1 MAESILWLGSQ
12 DTFAAVRA
20 AESKEPTELIAASEY
35 DEFVYRQL
43 VTVQGNVGM
52 LNINGPLLTGNA
64 GYALHFGMTGYGDIR
79 SAALRL
85 ASDPEV
91 SSILLVV
98 SSGGGAV
105 GGVNDAVSLLRRIGN
120 VKPLV
125 TYTDSAMASAAL
137 WLGSVAQHVMVS
149 PTAVVGSLGVLQVHM
164 EYSKQLENDGV
175 KVTVIRAGDKK
186 ALANRYE
193 PLTEEATAQLQRQAD
208 HLYDVFLTSVAE
220 SRGMSKQ
227 SAEKKFGQGLEFVG
241 EQAKAA
247 GLVDSV
253 GTLEDAY
260 AKAQALANKG
270 RKGKARLSATNSKNI
285 QAVSDGS
292 FAATSDNPANSERN
306 TTMGLNVLTPEL
318 LAAAEAG
325 IDLDKQDDDETAVAS
340 TKEPT
345 SAEGETADK
354 VEAQADPAP
363 LQAELETVKQ
373 ELATAVAQ
381 IEQMKA
387 EAETVATQF
396 EAALEVVR
404 NSTRTMG
411 LHFGVKKEAVA
422 AMSATEVLAEHS
434 RLAEQ
439 FKIKFKVGAVAATDA
454 SAPAEAPKPA
464 ADARLMA
471 YAAKLTS
478 GKR

>member
-20 AESKEPTELIAASEY
+20 AESKEHTELIAASEY

-64 GYALHFGMTGYGDIR
+64 GYALHYGMTGYGDIR

-125 TYTDSAMASAAL
+125 TYSDSAMASAAL

-270 RKGKARLSATNSKNI
+270 RKGKTRLSGTNSKNI

-340 TKEPT
+340 IEETA
-345 SAEGETADK
+345 SAEVEAAGE
-354 VEAQADPAP
+354 VNAQADPAM
-363 LQAELETVKQ
+363 QAELETVKQ

>member
-20 AESKEPTELIAASEY
+20 AESKEHTELIAASEY

-64 GYALHFGMTGYGDIR
+64 GYALHYGMTGYGDIR

-125 TYTDSAMASAAL
+125 TYSDSAMASAAL

-270 RKGKARLSATNSKNI
+270 RKGKTRLSGTNSKNI

-325 IDLDKQDDDETAVAS
+325 IDLDKQDETAVAS
-340 TKEPT
+340 IEETA
-345 SAEGETADK
+345 SAEVEAAGK
-354 VEAQADPAP
+354 VEEQADPAP